1 MCSGSHQ
8 MSPVAKS
15 PLSGD
20 RLFFWSS
27 HTHRAPRILYVFL
40 ELDFNRAGQ

>member
-1 MCSGSHQ
+1 MYRGSHQ

-20 RLFFWSS
+20 RLFFFRDSFRGSPEFRS
-27 HTHRAPRILYVFL
+27 HKIKKNFDRLV
-40 ELDFNRAGQ
+40 